1 MIQKLGFPPPA
12 EDTFIFICGSGQFNR
27 DVVAFLKE
35 AGYGPG
41 MFNEKVKG
49 KRDRGDRGAKD
60 DKRDK
65 KDKDTKQEESK
76 KDLTQV

>member
-41 MFNEKVKG
+41 MFNEKVTG
-49 KRDRGDRGAKD
+49 KRDRGDRGAKGE
-60 DKRDK
+60 K
-65 KDKDTKQEESK
+65 KGKDRDTKQEESK
-76 KDLTQV
+76 KDLSQV